1 METLSPKRI
10 ETWKNELTRLA
21 DNTRSTAHED
31 LAEITGLELQRI
43 ESGEV
48 PLMVPSDLKSVIER
62 MRAQITGYRPSAKNL
77 AKETAL
83 IRAQLLKYEERNSGA
98 EML

>member
-21 DNTRSTAHED
+21 DNMRSTAHED
-31 LAEITGLELQRI
+31 LAEITSLELQRI

-48 PLMVPSDLKSVIER
+48 PLMVPSYLKSLIER
-62 MRAQITGYRPSAKNL
+62 MRAQITGYRPSEKNL